1 MGYLLVKI
9 NGLTMNQKKLNSL
22 IANTHEAKQ
31 FLKSEISTR
40 LKTQS
45 YRDLE
50 KITGLNS
57 KQIQRINDGNYPHFE
72 SVLKACQ
79 GLLNNTNKPT
89 KPKKRRE

>member
-1 MGYLLVKI
+1 
-9 NGLTMNQKKLNSL
+9 MNKQKLNSL
-22 IANTHEAKQ
+22 VTNTNEAKQ

-57 KQIQRINDGNYPHFE
+57 KQLQRINAGNYPHFE
-72 SVLKACQ
+72 SVLKAIQ
-79 GLLNNTNKPT
+79 GILDNTNNGIV
-89 KPKKRRE
+89 KKRRE

>member
-1 MGYLLVKI
+1 MQIK
-9 NGLTMNQKKLNSL
+9 TMNKQKLNSI
-22 IANTHEAKQ
+22 IANTNKAKQ

-57 KQIQRINDGNYPHFE
+57 KQIQRLNENKFPHFE
-72 SVLKACQ
+72 SVLKAIQ
-79 GLLNNTNKPT
+79 GLLDNTSKLT
-89 KPKKRRE
+89 KSKKRRE